1 MAAFKKKF
9 QLKLGGGGGGD
20 GSDDEQK
27 SQPIQPP

>member
-9 QLKLGGGGGGD
+9 QLKLGGGGGD